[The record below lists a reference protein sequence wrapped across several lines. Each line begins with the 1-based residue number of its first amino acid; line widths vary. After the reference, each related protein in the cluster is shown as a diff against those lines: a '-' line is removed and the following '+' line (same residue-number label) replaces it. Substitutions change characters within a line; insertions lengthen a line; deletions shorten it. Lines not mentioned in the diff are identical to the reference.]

1 MLSRASLLALEVV
14 LFLPVKMVAANSAG
28 ERGKGG
34 GGGGEWREEIV
45 MIETWDQKQSVHQEV
60 HPSGEN
66 FEAVVTFK
74 QYCDKTTAS

>member
-28 ERGKGG
+28 ERGGG
-34 GGGGEWREEIV
+34 GGWREEIE
-45 MIETWDQKQSVHQEV
+45 MIEMWAQNQSVCQEIHQV
-60 HPSGEN
+60 
-66 FEAVVTFK
+66 AVVTFK

>member
-34 GGGGEWREEIV
+34 GWREEIV
-45 MIETWDQKQSVHQEV
+45 MIEMWDQKQSVRQEI

-74 QYCDKTTAS
+74 QYSDKTTAS

>member
-34 GGGGEWREEIV
+34 GGGGGGDGERLGSKGIL
-45 MIETWDQKQSVHQEV
+45 VHT
-60 HPSGEN
+60 H
-66 FEAVVTFK
+66 
-74 QYCDKTTAS
+74 

>member
-34 GGGGEWREEIV
+34 GGGEWREEIV
-45 MIETWDQKQSVHQEV
+45 MIEMWEQKQSVHQEV

>member
-1 MLSRASLLALEVV
+1 MLSRASLLAQEVV

-34 GGGGEWREEIV
+34 GGWREEIV
-45 MIETWDQKQSVHQEV
+45 MIEMWDQKQSVRQEI

-74 QYCDKTTAS
+74 QYSDKTTAS

>member
-1 MLSRASLLALEVV
+1 MLSRASLSGLEVV

-28 ERGKGG
+28 ERGGG
-34 GGGGEWREEIV
+34 GGGGGWSEEIE
-45 MIETWDQKQSVHQEV
+45 MWDQKQSVRQEI
-60 HPSGEN
+60 HPSGEK